1 MTFSSN
7 EAECIGGR
15 HAVAGT
21 KQKSWGLGGGAYIR
35 DRIGWWRELCLKI
48 DKEEKKGGGGTAGQ
62 ERIRTSMHEL
72 DFLVSHAIFCRRA
85 PI

>member
-1 MTFSSN
+1 MYWGKACS
-7 EAECIGGR
+7 GR
-15 HAVAGT
+15 DKTKELGT
-21 KQKSWGLGGGAYIR
+21 GGGAYIR

-48 DKEEKKGGGGTAGQ
+48 DKEGKKGGGGTAGQ